1 MQKINFQN
9 LPSTTTPVNATNLN
23 QLQTNVENEFNVGS
37 WTNLTLLNNFIAY
50 TGQNTPQY
58 RRIGKCVYLRGVIK
72 TSVDVTTSTRTI
84 ATLPFT
90 TTQYTN
96 TYYPCVMVTSSTRVA
111 DQIQFTK
118 TGDLLAPRTMTTTDW
133 IPLDGIVI
141 VLD

>member
-37 WTNLTLLNNFIAY
+37 WTNLTLLNDFITY

-58 RRIGKCVYLRGVIK
+58 RRIGKCVYLRGIIK
-72 TSVDVTTSTRTI
+72 VSSDVSSSTRTI

-96 TYYPCVMVTSSTRVA
+96 TYYPCVMVNGSARTLQ
-111 DQIQFTK
+111 QIQFAK
-118 TGDLLAPRTMTTTDW
+118 TGNLLAPSNMTTSDW
-133 IPLDGIVI
+133 IALDGIVI